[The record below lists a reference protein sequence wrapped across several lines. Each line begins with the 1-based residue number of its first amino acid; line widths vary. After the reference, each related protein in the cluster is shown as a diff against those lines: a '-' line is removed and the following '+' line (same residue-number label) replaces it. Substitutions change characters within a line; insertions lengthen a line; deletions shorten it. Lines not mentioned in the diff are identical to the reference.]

1 MTHLANIAARRAAAL
16 QRICGVAARCVAVVV
31 ACSACLLLAACKDEP
46 KEDFAAKAAKAYYD
60 SLVQGR
66 YAEYV
71 DGFSNAD
78 SLPQS
83 YRDQLVV
90 NAKQF
95 AAQQQSDHGGIAD
108 VRIVASRTDSI
119 NGRTDVFLLLCFGDS
134 TKEEVVVPMV
144 EHGGVWKMK

>member
-1 MTHLANIAARRAAAL
+1 MTHLANIAARRTAAL
-16 QRICGVAARCVAVVV
+16 RHVYGVAARCMAVAV
-31 ACSACLLLAACKDEP
+31 ACSAALLLAACKDEP

-60 SLVQGR
+60 SLVKGR

-71 DGFSNAD
+71 DGFCNAD

-83 YRDQLVV
+83 YRDQLIV

-95 AAQQQSDHGGIAD
+95 AAQQLTDHGGIAD
-108 VRIVASRTDSI
+108 VRTVTSRTDSV

-144 EHGGVWKMK
+144 ECGGVWKMK